1 VTTHSSIIYI
11 LDDDIRVREAL
22 VSWLAS
28 IERRALAFAS
38 AAEFMAFPRPN
49 LPGCLIL
56 DLQMPDMN
64 GFQLQ
69 EELLRSNGPPIIFL
83 TGHGNIP
90 ASVKAMKAGAVEFL
104 AKPFEQSELLR
115 AIDEAIENDR
125 RSKAESEEIRSL
137 RARYELLTPREREAF
152 LYVVQGLPNKLTAD
166 RMGLSE
172 IMVRIHRG
180 NLMKKMEAES
190 LAELVVMATRLRI
203 I

>member
-1 VTTHSSIIYI
+1 MTTHSSIIYI
-11 LDDDIRVREAL
+11 LDDDARVRGAL
-22 VSWLAS
+22 VAWLTS
-28 IERRALAFAS
+28 IGRCTLAFAS
-38 AAEFMAFPRPN
+38 AAEFMAFPKPN

-69 EELLRSNGPPIIFL
+69 EELLRGNGPPIIFL
-83 TGHGNIP
+83 TGYGNIP

-104 AKPFEQSELLR
+104 AKPFEQNELLR

-137 RARYELLTPREREAF
+137 RTRYELLTPREREAF

-166 RMGLSE
+166 HMGLSE
-172 IMVRIHRG
+172 IMVRIHRS

>member
-1 VTTHSSIIYI
+1 
-11 LDDDIRVREAL
+11 
-22 VSWLAS
+22 
-28 IERRALAFAS
+28 
-38 AAEFMAFPRPN
+38 
-49 LPGCLIL
+49 
-56 DLQMPDMN
+56 MPDMN

-104 AKPFEQSELLR
+104 AKPFEQNELLR
-115 AIDEAIENDR
+115 AIDEAIERDR

>member
-11 LDDDIRVREAL
+11 LDDDVRVREAL

-28 IERRALAFAS
+28 IGKYALAFAS

-69 EELLRSNGPPIIFL
+69 EELLRGNGPPVIFL
-83 TGHGNIP
+83 TGYGNIP

-152 LYVVQGLPNKLTAD
+152 LYVVRGLPNKLTAD

-172 IMVRIHRG
+172 IMVRIHRS

>member
-1 VTTHSSIIYI
+1 VTTHSSITYI
-11 LDDDIRVREAL
+11 LDDDARVREAL

-28 IERRALAFAS
+28 IGRCALAFAS

-56 DLQMPDMN
+56 DLQMPEMN

-69 EELLRSNGPPIIFL
+69 EELLRGNGPPIIFL

-104 AKPFEQSELLR
+104 AKPFEQNELLR
-115 AIDEAIENDR
+115 AIDEAIGNDR
-125 RSKAESEEIRSL
+125 RSKTENEEIRSL
-137 RARYELLTPREREAF
+137 RTRHELLTPREREAF
-152 LYVVQGLPNKLTAD
+152 LYVVRGLPNKLTAD
-166 RMGLSE
+166 HMGLSE
-172 IMVRIHRG
+172 IMVRIHRS
-180 NLMKKMEAES
+180 NVMKKMEAAS